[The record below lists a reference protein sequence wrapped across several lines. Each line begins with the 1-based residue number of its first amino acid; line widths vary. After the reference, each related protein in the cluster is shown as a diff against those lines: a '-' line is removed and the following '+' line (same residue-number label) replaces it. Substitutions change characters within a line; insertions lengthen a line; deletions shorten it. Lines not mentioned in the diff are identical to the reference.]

1 MRSTILG
8 LDDDPTEH
16 SDRYY
21 KAWTAR
27 WIHSN
32 PLLQPC
38 DAISESAWNEMKE
51 HHKHRQ
57 AMSYSSSVTTT
68 KIPWELY
75 LAPQSPEFVKLGAL
89 TSWQTLEGRL
99 FEWDFINTK
108 PKNKL
113 DGDKNNDSNK
123 DTIRNPPPQSWV
135 YGFYA
140 KAKKGVK
147 CYKNYLSN
155 EFW

>member
-1 MRSTILG
+1 
-8 LDDDPTEH
+8 
-16 SDRYY
+16 
-21 KAWTAR
+21 
-27 WIHSN
+27 
-32 PLLQPC
+32 
-38 DAISESAWNEMKE
+38 
-51 HHKHRQ
+51 
-57 AMSYSSSVTTT
+57 MSYSSSVTTT

-113 DGDKNNDSNK
+113 DGDKNNDSDK

-135 YGFYA
+135 YGFYG